1 MTQRSLVPI
10 LVVVLLLTACGGST
24 ATAPTA
30 RSTASPAAAGP
41 VMAQARRFM
50 DLFRGHRFDQQWT
63 LLAQPAR
70 AQWPRRQARSRMLTA
85 KFSGMRISY
94 RLGKAVAGRTW
105 VSAEN
110 GSTVRHVWEVPVS
123 VRLTG
128 GAEQLPNSLSLFQGL
143 DLYLT
148 SPTTGGSGPAIVG
161 EGPAGLDAP
170 ILLPLHRPQV
180 QVSVPSLMY
189 HDVNAP
195 PNRTLFSSQYDYQLQ
210 YNLTV
215 SVDDFASQMSWL
227 AGHEYHAISLARLA
241 DALYYQLP
249 LPPRPVVITFDDGFL
264 GQFTQATP
272 LLQRH
277 GFTATFFICTGLMG
291 WQTKTQ
297 QYFSW
302 EQAKQLSEEGFW
314 LEDHTVNDDRS
325 LYGLNQPGLKSLIVS
340 TQSVIESRLQVPVQ
354 FFAYSAEWPYP
365 TAAQSGPL
373 VDGIMT
379 VLRGAGYQLA
389 LTDPVN
395 PSATISSTQPYQVPR
410 IRVSPGEV
418 GQSFAAR
425 L

>member
-1 MTQRSLVPI
+1 MTRRSLIPI
-10 LVVVLLLTACGGST
+10 FVVVLLLNACGGGAAAARSGHST
-24 ATAPTA
+24 AT
-30 RSTASPAAAGP
+30 SAGAEP

-50 DLFRGHRFDQQWT
+50 DLFGRHQFDQQWA
-63 LLAQPAR
+63 LLARAAR
-70 AQWPRRQARSRMLTA
+70 VQWPRRQTRTRMLTA
-85 KFSGMRISY
+85 KFSGLRMSY

-105 VSAEN
+105 VSDEN
-110 GSTVRHVWEVPVS
+110 GSTVGHLWEVPVS
-123 VRLTG
+123 VRLDG
-128 GAEQLPNSLSLFQGL
+128 GARQLPNTLNLFQAL

-148 SPTTGGSGPAIVG
+148 SPTGGSAPTIVG

-170 ILLPLHRPQV
+170 ILIPLHRAPV

-195 PNRTLFSSQYDYQLQ
+195 PNRALFASQYDYQLQ

-215 SVDDFASQMSWL
+215 SVADFASQMSWL
-227 AGHEYHAISLARLA
+227 ASHGYHAISLARLA

-249 LPPRPVVITFDDGFL
+249 LPAKPVVITFDDGFL
-264 GQFTQATP
+264 GQFTQAAP
-272 LLQRH
+272 ILKRH

-297 QYFSW
+297 QYLSW
-302 EQAKQLSEEGFW
+302 EQAHQLTQEGFW
-314 LEDHTVNDDRS
+314 IEDHTVNDDTS
-325 LYGLNQPGLKSLIVS
+325 LYGLNQAGLRSLIAS
-340 TQSVIESRLQVPVQ
+340 TQSVIASRLHVPVQ

-373 VDGIMT
+373 VDGIMN

-395 PSATISSTQPYQVPR
+395 PSTNVTSAQPYQVPR

-418 GQSFAAR
+418 EQSFAES